1 MHGDRPG
8 EKHVQPK
15 GNACHFSKKKL
26 CGILI
31 APICLARQ
39 NSARQGGRNHSAARA
54 RRRAAR
60 SESFTRLV
68 SVGSFLPKT
77 ETLT

>member
-1 MHGDRPG
+1 MATAPAKNTYSQREMPVIFQRNYAKSLSRRSASPG
-8 EKHVQPK
+8 KIPHDKAEE
-15 GNACHFSKKKL
+15 
-26 CGILI
+26 
-31 APICLARQ
+31 
-39 NSARQGGRNHSAARA
+39 NHSAARA